1 MSMNIKNNIVNYLFD
16 RDYVISIY
24 DNYIYIF
31 NYKYLDG
38 FNENNIKIK
47 LVDRDL
53 IIKGTNL
60 SIVKITKEEVLI
72 KGKIEKIEM
81 IYDNERS
88 H

>member
-1 MSMNIKNNIVNYLFD
+1 MSMNIKNNIINYLFD

-24 DNYIYIF
+24 DNYIYVF

-38 FNENNIKIK
+38 FNENDIKIK
-47 LVDRDL
+47 LVDRTL
-53 IIKGTNL
+53 IIKGTSL

-81 IYDNERS
+81 IYDNE
-88 H
+88 